1 MKDQI
6 VPVDSKLFYVWLVNG
21 LWFIV
26 AAVVACVMAAIF
38 LPWWVPIAVGVAAV
52 VGIVWWVIVAYRQV
66 KNLGYAIRENDLLIQ
81 RGIMFR
87 STTVVPFGRMQFVDV
102 SSGPVSRLFGLATVE
117 LHTASASSDATIPG
131 LPAQDAD
138 HLRELLAQRGET
150 HLAGL

>member
-1 MKDQI
+1 MNDQI

-21 LWFIV
+21 LWSIV
-26 AAVVACVMAAIF
+26 VAVVACVMAAVF
-38 LPWWVPIAVGVAAV
+38 LPWWVPIAVGVATV

-66 KNLGYAIRENDLLIQ
+66 KNLGYAIRDNDLLIQ

-131 LPAQDAD
+131 LPTEDAN

>member
-26 AAVVACVMAAIF
+26 IAVVACVMAAIF
-38 LPWWVPIAVGVAAV
+38 LPWWAPIAVGVATV

-66 KNLGYAIRENDLLIQ
+66 KNLGYAIRDNDLLIQ

>member
-1 MKDQI
+1 MNDQI
-6 VPVDSKLFYVWLVNG
+6 VPVNSKLFYVWLVNG
-21 LWFIV
+21 LWFV
-26 AAVVACVMAAIF
+26 VVAVVGCVMAAVF
-38 LPWWVPIAVGVAAV
+38 LPWWAPVAVGAAAV
-52 VGIVWWVIVAYRQV
+52 IGIVWWVIVAYRQV

-102 SSGPVSRLFGLATVE
+102 SSGPVSRFFGLATVE

>member
-21 LWFIV
+21 LWFI
-26 AAVVACVMAAIF
+26 AIAVVACVMAAIF
-38 LPWWVPIAVGVAAV
+38 LPWWAPIAAGVVAV
-52 VGIVWWVIVAYRQV
+52 IGIVWWVIVAHRQV

-81 RGIMFR
+81 RGILFR

>member
-1 MKDQI
+1 MNDQI
-6 VPVDSKLFYVWLVNG
+6 VQVDSKLFFVWLVNG
-21 LWFIV
+21 LWFAV
-26 AAVVACVMAAIF
+26 VAVVACVVAAVF
-38 LPWWVPIAVGVAAV
+38 LPWWVPVVAGVLAV
-52 VGIVWWVIVAYRQV
+52 VGIVWWVIVAHRQV

-102 SSGPVSRLFGLATVE
+102 SSGPVSRFFGLATVE

>member
-1 MKDQI
+1 MNDQI
-6 VPVDSKLFYVWLVNG
+6 VQVDSKLFFVWLVNG
-21 LWFIV
+21 LWFFV
-26 AAVVACVMAAIF
+26 VAVVACVMAAIF
-38 LPWWVPIAVGVAAV
+38 LPWWAPVAVGVLAV
-52 VGIVWWVIVAYRQV
+52 VGIVWWVIVAHRQV
-66 KNLGYAIRENDLLIQ
+66 KNLGYAIRANDLLIQ

-102 SSGPVSRLFGLATVE
+102 SSGPVSRFFGLATVE

-131 LPAQDAD
+131 LPAEDAD

>member
-26 AAVVACVMAAIF
+26 IAVVACVMAAIF
-38 LPWWVPIAVGVAAV
+38 LPWWAPIATGVVAV
-52 VGIVWWVIVAYRQV
+52 IGIVWWVIVAHRQV

-81 RGIMFR
+81 RGILFR

>member
-1 MKDQI
+1 MNDQI
-6 VPVDSKLFYVWLVNG
+6 VQVDSKLFFVWLVNG
-21 LWFIV
+21 LWFV
-26 AAVVACVMAAIF
+26 VVAVVACVMAAIF
-38 LPWWVPIAVGVAAV
+38 LPWWAPVAVGVLAV

>member
-26 AAVVACVMAAIF
+26 IAVVACVMAAIF
-38 LPWWVPIAVGVAAV
+38 LPWWVPIAAGVVAV

-66 KNLGYAIRENDLLIQ
+66 KNLGYAIRDNDLLIQ

>member
-1 MKDQI
+1 MNDQI

-21 LWFIV
+21 VWSIV
-26 AAVVACVMAAIF
+26 VAVVGCVMAAVF
-38 LPWWVPIAVGVAAV
+38 LPWWAPVAVGVAAV
-52 VGIVWWVIVAYRQV
+52 VGIVWWVIVAHRQV

>member
-1 MKDQI
+1 MNDQI
-6 VPVDSKLFYVWLVNG
+6 VPVNSKLFYVWLVNG
-21 LWFIV
+21 LWFV
-26 AAVVACVMAAIF
+26 VVAVVGCVMAAVF
-38 LPWWVPIAVGVAAV
+38 LPWWAPVAVGAAAV
-52 VGIVWWVIVAYRQV
+52 IGIVWWVIVAHRQV

-102 SSGPVSRLFGLATVE
+102 SSGPVSRFFGLATVE
-117 LHTASASSDATIPG
+117 LHTASAASDATIPG

>member
-1 MKDQI
+1 MNDQI

-21 LWFIV
+21 VWSIV
-26 AAVVACVMAAIF
+26 VAVVGCVMAAVF
-38 LPWWVPIAVGVAAV
+38 LPWWAPIAVGVLAV
-52 VGIVWWVIVAYRQV
+52 VGIVWWVIVAHRQV

>member
-1 MKDQI
+1 MNDQI
-6 VPVDSKLFYVWLVNG
+6 VQVDSKLFFVWLVNG
-21 LWFIV
+21 LWFV
-26 AAVVACVMAAIF
+26 VVAVVACVMAAIF
-38 LPWWVPIAVGVAAV
+38 LPWWAPVAVGALAV
-52 VGIVWWVIVAYRQV
+52 VGIVWWVIVAHRQV
-66 KNLGYAIRENDLLIQ
+66 KNLGYAIRANDLLIQ

-102 SSGPVSRLFGLATVE
+102 SSGPVSRFFGLATVE

-131 LPAQDAD
+131 LPTEDAN

>member
-1 MKDQI
+1 MNDQI

-21 LWFIV
+21 VWSIV
-26 AAVVACVMAAIF
+26 VAVVGCVMAAVF
-38 LPWWVPIAVGVAAV
+38 LPWWAPVAVGVLAV
-52 VGIVWWVIVAYRQV
+52 VGIVWWVIVAHRQV
-66 KNLGYAIRENDLLIQ
+66 KNLGYAIRDNDLLIQ

-87 STTVVPFGRMQFVDV
+87 STTIVPFGRMQFVDV

>member
-1 MKDQI
+1 MNDQI

-21 LWFIV
+21 VWSIV
-26 AAVVACVMAAIF
+26 VAVVGCVMAAVF
-38 LPWWVPIAVGVAAV
+38 LPWWAPVAVGVLAV
-52 VGIVWWVIVAYRQV
+52 VGIVWWVIVAHRQV
-66 KNLGYAIRENDLLIQ
+66 KNLGYAIREKDLLIQ